1 MQQGDIVLTG
11 TIRSTEPYV
20 KSAEINLA
28 ALAYI
33 LADAIVTA
41 KRLSLPATLGYL
53 RLALEHLD
61 DKGPLGLRGVI
72 QPVALATKSAHLHP
86 ATDPEY

>member
-1 MQQGDIVLTG
+1 MQHGDILLTG
-11 TIRSTEPYV
+11 PIRSTEPYA
-20 KSAEINLA
+20 KSADINLA
-28 ALAYI
+28 ALAYM

-41 KRLSLPATLGYL
+41 RRLSLPATLGYL

-61 DKGPLGLRGVI
+61 DNEPLGLRVVI